1 MTAQPSDRRRQL
13 GAELRKLRQATGMNS
28 TDFGLACGWSQS
40 KVSKSERG
48 VTLLSP
54 EDVRV
59 WAQKTGADQETSDRL
74 VGLAVDL
81 KTEVMDWTPEEGEL
95 AERNVYIGDVERESA
110 GLKNFQPSAIS
121 GLLQTA
127 DYTRRV
133 MTMLDTRS
141 EHDLSAAV
149 AARTNRQTILYDTS
163 KRFEFVLTE
172 GALRWQ
178 PGPSAVMLAQL
189 DRLISIATLPNV
201 TVGVLPFDRQAETLY
216 LNGFTIFE
224 HPDDPFVLVETYGGE
239 RRYHDGETLSSYREV
254 FARLH
259 ASAVTDAEAADVI
272 RRIMGNIPRD

>member
-1 MTAQPSDRRRQL
+1 
-13 GAELRKLRQATGMNS
+13 MNS
-28 TDFGLACGWSQS
+28 TDFGMACGWSQS

-95 AERNVYIGDVERESA
+95 AERNVHIGDVERESA

-163 KRFEFVLTE
+163 KRFEFILTE
-172 GALRWQ
+172 GALRWR
-178 PGPSAVMLAQL
+178 PGPGTVMLAQL
-189 DRLISIATLPNV
+189 DRLLSIATLPNV
-201 TVGVLPFDRQAETLY
+201 TVGILPFDRQAETLY

-239 RRYHDGETLSSYREV
+239 RRYHDGETIGSYREV

-259 ASAVTDAEAADVI
+259 AAAVTDTDAAEVI
-272 RRIMGNIPRD
+272 RRIMSDIPRD